1 MNKQTNMIS
10 IVIFR
15 VRCFFFVAEVI
26 HLQLPT
32 NYYNEENSREQ
43 KTKQKKTYIHI
54 KFIRINEQ
62 KICNNEKLSID
73 C

>member
-15 VRCFFFVAEVI
+15 VRCFLFVAEVI

-43 KTKQKKTYIHI
+43 KTKQKKNLYTY
-54 KFIRINEQ
+54 
-62 KICNNEKLSID
+62 
-73 C
+73 